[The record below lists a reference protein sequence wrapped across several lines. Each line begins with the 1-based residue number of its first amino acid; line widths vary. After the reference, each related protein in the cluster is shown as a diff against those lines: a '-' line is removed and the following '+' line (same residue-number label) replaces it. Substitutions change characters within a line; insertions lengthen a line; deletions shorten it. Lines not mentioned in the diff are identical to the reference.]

1 MAPWRKLCIFSLLR
15 GLSVQLESWTVMNRA
30 ILALALLVFFV
41 VPPVPFAAAEDGV
54 GMDGTKLRLNVRRG
68 TVQKLMYVARGDQLP
83 FPELGGA
90 NDPRTAG
97 VNFEIFTAA
106 GQRNSFTIRTGP
118 YEGASWRARDGKA
131 ALYKYKNKLAPAGQ
145 SFVNKF
151 LLKRDKVILVSRS
164 HDIDLLSAQQAMLV
178 RLTMGDR
185 VLCSYFDNPIFDG
198 ISPGRDSDATSFFSR
213 TGTAPED
220 CLDSTIE
227 TMLGVSFD

>member
-1 MAPWRKLCIFSLLR
+1 MALWRQPFIFSLLR
-15 GLSVQLESWTVMNRA
+15 GVAVRLESEPVMNRA
-30 ILALALLVFFV
+30 FLVLTLLLLLV
-41 VPPVPFAAAEDGV
+41 VPPVPFAAADDGV
-54 GMDGTKLRLNVRRG
+54 GMDGTKLRLNQRRG

-83 FPELGGA
+83 FPELGGV

-118 YEGASWRARDGKA
+118 YEGASWRVRDGKA

-145 SFVNKF
+145 SFVQKF
-151 LLKRDKVILVSRS
+151 LLKRNKVILVSRS
-164 HDIDLLSAQQAMLV
+164 HDVDLLPAQHAMLV
-178 RLTMGDR
+178 RLTIGDR

-198 ISPGRDSDATSFFSR
+198 IIPGRDSDATSFFSR

-227 TMLGVSFD
+227 TILGVSFD